1 MATGETN
8 SHPPSQGS
16 EVSLLYNSN
25 CLLSSSIPG
34 QSSSLS
40 SSIGSGSEFRVS
52 SPGGSYHFGLTV
64 SEIEEIPGVDVRK
77 TPSGEVYVVVSE
89 DDLER
94 VGDPT

>member
-1 MATGETN
+1 MTTGGNEF
-8 SHPPSQGS
+8 SVPVKRH

-25 CLLSSSIPG
+25 SLLSSSIPG
-34 QSSSLS
+34 QSPSLS